1 MMSVLV
7 DKDYQAKGP
16 GGVPLWHTAVKRA
29 YRQCQREGWIEKRS
43 DIGRS
48 VADFS
53 DRVDAFGQEW
63 KRLAKAAQIANSVA
77 KKQVPVKVTSGRGKS
92 KTPAWKFCTP
102 ALQAILSIGGD
113 AKHEAV
119 LHELESSMMS
129 VLVDKDY
136 QAKGPGGVPLWHT
149 AVKRAYRQCQRE
161 GWIEKRS
168 GGVWRITPKGRA
180 ILNQKSEGETGAPVT
195 PQTLCGTPRLGDR
208 RGIHR
213 PRRVRMPRIAPGAKS
228 ADGRRLPEAI

>member
-1 MMSVLV
+1 MKFSIPN
-7 DKDYQAKGP
+7 AA
-16 GGVPLWHTAVKRA
+16 AVNSAFRTV
-29 YRQCQREGWIEKRS
+29 EKRLEQVRKKINGQAARQMKGGEYS
-43 DIGRS
+43 STQKWIDIGRS
-48 VADFS
+48 VADFA

-63 KRLAKAAQIANSVA
+63 KRLAKAAQIVNRVVE
-77 KKQVPVKVTSGRGKS
+77 KQVPVKVTAGRESS

-113 AKHEAV
+113 ARHEEV
-119 LHELESSMMS
+119 LQELERSMIS

-136 QAKGPGGVPLWHT
+136 QSKGPGGAPLWHT

-168 GGVWRITPKGRA
+168 GGVWKITPKGQA

-195 PQTLCGTPRLGDR
+195 PQ
-208 RGIHR
+208 I
-213 PRRVRMPRIAPGAKS
+213 K
-228 ADGRRLPEAI
+228 